1 MHGNTAVCSQG
12 LQGSGLLGT
21 SPRRCVVSLPS
32 TRPLAEHRRRD
43 AAPGAH
49 GSGWGRVRGRDA
61 GSNLECSTRLWWA
74 WASSRPFLSRTWI
87 RRASWATTVLSW
99 WPPRAVDFGRVLRQ
113 NGQLSTSDHLCT
125 ILGNNTLRGGGA
137 SSGLDAA
144 GGALFQALP
153 LCRRGHRQGEPKN
166 KHGSPRRLTSH
177 PQPCPSA
184 ASGGQVNGHGGRAEL
199 RASTRLKKKRCFTYR
214 RFVAVAKRARGGGRG
229 RGAVPHPWRWSH
241 HRHPAS
247 LDDALPFYSSRG
259 VPPPPDTPPH
269 ARTRHAA
276 ITRGVTFG
284 RHRKRAD
291 AQLLSGFPARRAPPC
306 RCWVARPGP
315 CERGRMGK
323 GGSRVVVQRDGDYL
337 PPRRAA

>member
-214 RFVAVAKRARGGGRG
+214 RFVAVAKRARGGGKG
-229 RGAVPHPWRWSH
+229 EGGCSSPMAVV
-241 HRHPAS
+241 A
-247 LDDALPFYSSRG
+247 
-259 VPPPPDTPPH
+259 PPTP
-269 ARTRHAA
+269 RL
-276 ITRGVTFG
+276 FG
-284 RHRKRAD
+284 RRVT
-291 AQLLSGFPARRAPPC
+291 LLLLPGGAPP
-306 RCWVARPGP
+306 A
-315 CERGRMGK
+315 
-323 GGSRVVVQRDGDYL
+323 
-337 PPRRAA
+337 